1 MFGVGSA
8 GRIATSLLKGN
19 RKMANTSAPFGFRQA
34 SGTGVTPSYEQVEA
48 LIKSDYAYPI
58 FFGDPVYPLDTGY
71 IAGGVGAGAITPG
84 SVQIAGVF
92 VGCKYLSV
100 SQKRTV
106 WSNYWPGSDN
116 NGAVTAYIVTD
127 PNANFLVQVGG
138 SSSTGLVQADIGANV
153 QVAFGSGNTAN
164 GISTAYVVYNSGAAT
179 ATLPFRVKSLVTEPP
194 GSNGTESG
202 AYNYVI
208 VGFNNVST
216 KQLTSVG

>member
-1 MFGVGSA
+1 
-8 GRIATSLLKGN
+8 
-19 RKMANTSAPFGFRQA
+19 MANTNAPFGFRQA
-34 SGTGVTPSYEQVEA
+34 SGTGTTPSYEQVSA
-48 LIKSDYAYPI
+48 LIKSDYTTPI
-58 FFGDPVYPLDTGY
+58 FFGDPVYPLNTGY
-71 IAGGVGAGAITPG
+71 IAGSSVTPG
-84 SVQIAGVF
+84 AVQIAGIF

-116 NGAVTAYIVTD
+116 NGDVTAYIVTD
-127 PNANFLVQVGG
+127 PNANFLAQVGV
-138 SSSTGLVQADIGANV
+138 STTTGLTQADIGANV
-153 QVAFGSGNTAN
+153 QFSYGTGNPAN
-164 GISTAYVVYNSGAAT
+164 GISGGYVVYNSAT
-179 ATLPFRVKSLVTEPP
+179 TTDTLPFRVKSLVTEPP